1 MRLLRI
7 FRQRRRECSPD
18 GFEFGFL
25 RRLREAG
32 L

>member
-1 MRLLRI
+1 MRRLLSK
-7 FRQRRRECSPD
+7 FRKLVERSPD

-25 RRLREAG
+25 QRLREAG